1 MKPVYCT
8 LREAG
13 HLSVG
18 YIDDSYLQGNDYDQ
32 CLENI
37 KATVTL
43 FNTLGLVTHPE
54 KSVLEPTQQITFLG
68 FQLNSLTMT
77 ISLTPEKA
85 FKVKDACQNL
95 LTNASPTIQ
104 EVSQVLG
111 LLTSSMPGVMYGPL
125 HYRWLDIDK
134 SQALHLLKGDF
145 DKTFSVI
152 SLCQGRPEMVD

>member
-18 YIDDSYLQGNDYDQ
+18 YIDDSYLQGNHYDQ

-37 KATVTL
+37 KAKVTL
-43 FNTLGLVTHPE
+43 FNTLGLVTHPD

-85 FKVKDACQNL
+85 FKV
-95 LTNASPTIQ
+95 
-104 EVSQVLG
+104 
-111 LLTSSMPGVMYGPL
+111 
-125 HYRWLDIDK
+125 
-134 SQALHLLKGDF
+134 
-145 DKTFSVI
+145 
-152 SLCQGRPEMVD
+152 

>member
-43 FNTLGLVTHPE
+43 FNTLGLATHPD

-68 FQLNSLTMT
+68 FQLN
-77 ISLTPEKA
+77 
-85 FKVKDACQNL
+85 
-95 LTNASPTIQ
+95 
-104 EVSQVLG
+104 
-111 LLTSSMPGVMYGPL
+111 
-125 HYRWLDIDK
+125 
-134 SQALHLLKGDF
+134 
-145 DKTFSVI
+145 
-152 SLCQGRPEMVD
+152 